1 MAVYI
6 GSARIDE
13 RGKASGGAAGDSKQT
28 TSPDY
33 SGEVSM
39 QKFYVASK
47 GWAILRAKDAGVAM
61 RLAAAMITACNNKNI
76 GYDQSN
82 RLGVIK
88 NGTSSKV
95 KTECDCSSLVRQCVI
110 EAAGIDAGNFT
121 TANERTLLQRT
132 GLFEYMTYTN
142 GMTLYTG
149 DVLVTKTQGHTVIVT
164 SGAART
170 VKDENSYYP
179 IYAGNTTSIV
189 AALAAVGEKDT
200 SYNHRSIIAR
210 TNGIS
215 GYTGTAA
222 QNTTMLNLLKQ
233 GRLKRG

>member
-13 RGKASGGAAGDSKQT
+13 RGKASGGAVGDQKQGT
-28 TSPDY
+28 TPDY
-33 SGEVSM
+33 SGEVSQ
-39 QKFYVASK
+39 QKFYLHSK
-47 GWAILRAKDAGVAM
+47 GWVIIRAKSVDVALK
-61 RLAAAMITACNNKNI
+61 LAAAMITACNNKNI

-88 NGTSSKV
+88 YGTGTTT
-95 KTECDCSSLVRQCVI
+95 KTECDCSSLVRECVK
-110 EAAGIDAGNFT
+110 EAAGVDAGNFT
-121 TANERTLLQRT
+121 TASEKATLQKT
-132 GLFEYMTYTN
+132 GLFDVLNYTS
-142 GMTLYTG
+142 GATLYTG

-170 VKDENSYYP
+170 VKDTGVYYP

-189 AALAAVGEKDT
+189 TALAAVGEKDT
-200 SYNHRSIIAR
+200 SYNHRAKIAAA
-210 TNGIS
+210 NSIS
-215 GYTGTAA
+215 GYKGTAA

-233 GRLKRG
+233 GRLKKA